1 MAHPSTRLDFEPPI
15 HAAVLSAT
23 DTPPSPG
30 HLDAVRQSLAP
41 ADTFD
46 VVDTAALQPGAGF
59 DVVFV
64 ARACGPTPVADV
76 VCRAGLPA
84 LCIDPHRG
92 YHPYHAAFYHD
103 LKRGGGM
110 PLPANLPD
118 TIEQSI
124 RAVRRRL
131 AIRGTKLI
139 VADPGTDES
148 RNEQIRRFTAAC
160 QERLGVEILVRTT
173 DELKARASDIGDAA
187 ADAELKRW
195 YADLL
200 EGPGAMDVA
209 HMLQVARL
217 YLAQRAMLEEAG
229 AAGITPYDI
238 KGFLLVDPPEV
249 MPNVS
254 YGPLVSD
261 GYLVCEEAD
270 IEALTTE
277 LLLYAGLGTH
287 PTMSNIYFLFR
298 DQFGKLATHEE
309 YTNEMELADTR
320 QCFED
325 NHVTI
330 SHFSTSGILPPDM
343 MEETR
348 YTVRETLPA
357 WPGQSMI
364 AATPK
369 LGPVAMARLD
379 DDAAG
384 IHLDYGEADGLG
396 FGDHLGWYRGRWF
409 VRLPDAGDFAGR
421 CLHQHYVIAR
431 DSGEHEVLE
440 TLLHTLLG
448 ITRL

>member
-1 MAHPSTRLDFEPPI
+1 MANPSTPLDFEPPI
-15 HAAVLSAT
+15 HAAVVSAAG
-23 DTPPSPG
+23 DSPSPG

-46 VVDTAALQPGAGF
+46 VVDTAALQPGAEF

-76 VCRAGLPA
+76 VCRAGFPA

-110 PLPANLPD
+110 ALPADLPESID
-118 TIEQSI
+118 SSI
-124 RAVRRRL
+124 RAVRRRRG
-131 AIRGTKLI
+131 IRGMKLI
-139 VADPGTDES
+139 VADPGTNES
-148 RNEQIRRFTAAC
+148 RNEQIRTFTAAC
-160 QERLGVEILVRTT
+160 RERLGVEIDIRTT
-173 DELKARASDIGDAA
+173 DELRQRAAAVDTAA

-195 YADLL
+195 HADLL
-200 EGPGAMDVA
+200 EGPGEMDEA
-209 HMLQVARL
+209 HMRRVARL
-217 YLAQRAMLEEAG
+217 YLSQRRMLEESG
-229 AAGITPYDI
+229 AVGITPHDI
-238 KGFLLVDPPEV
+238 KGFLLIDPPEV

-254 YGPLVSD
+254 YGPLVCD

-287 PTMSNIYFLFR
+287 PTMSNVYFLFR
-298 DQFGKLATHEE
+298 DQFGMVAGHEE
-309 YTNEMELADTR
+309 YTHEMELADTR

-330 SHFSTSGILPPDM
+330 SHFSTSGVLPPDM
-343 MEETR
+343 MEENR
-348 YTVRETLPA
+348 YVVREALPA

-379 DDAAG
+379 DNAAG
-384 IHLDYGEADGLG
+384 IHLVYGEADGLG